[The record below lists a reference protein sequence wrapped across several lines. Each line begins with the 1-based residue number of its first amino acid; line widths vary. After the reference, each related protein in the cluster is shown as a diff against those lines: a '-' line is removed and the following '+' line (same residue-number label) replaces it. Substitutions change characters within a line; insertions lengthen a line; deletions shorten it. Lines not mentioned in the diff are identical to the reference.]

1 MYQGTTSHCTLGID
15 TMDIDSIH
23 STEEKIS
30 FIAGHIYQSR
40 ATNNIYFCTT
50 LGFFNIKNGEYGECV
65 PSTIAAYHEL
75 AAKLKDVTDEY
86 VLISRKTGEK
96 FLKV

>member
-1 MYQGTTSHCTLGID
+1 MYQGSTSHCTLGID
-15 TMDIDSIH
+15 TMDIESIH
-23 STEEKIS
+23 HTEEKIS

-40 ATNNIYFCTT
+40 DTNVIYFYTN
-50 LGFFNIKNGEYGECV
+50 LGFFNIKNGERAEYIH
-65 PSTIAAYHEL
+65 STLAAYREMT
-75 AAKLKDVTDEY
+75 AKLKDVTDEY